1 MTNLSINPA
10 CRLLA
15 PALLVVA
22 AAAIAGCGVGAASIN
37 KTPEQLVEQGLDE
50 LGRYEFAE
58 AYETFALVRATAPAG
73 SEVRR
78 KATFA
83 QAVAC
88 HQWQPASE
96 ARIGEAESLYLQL
109 ADAGEGEEAVQS
121 LLRLGRLAELS
132 DYFGDKED
140 LAKAREVYQ
149 QVMARWPQRPEAG
162 EACLRLAAAWAQ
174 TLDPADVRKGIAAI
188 DAWLKAH
195 PDEPK
200 AAIMLQYLSEL
211 HWTFLKDAR
220 SSVACLVEAD
230 RRGFDC
236 DGREWQY
243 CWRIARLAEEQLK
256 DRDLAIRYYRKIIID
271 YPKSG
276 SAWESQQEL
285 KRLGVE
291 PPPIRLFDPT
301 AVARKSAARP
311 GATVAPVKE
320 AKP

>member
-1 MTNLSINPA
+1 MTNSSIHPA
-10 CRLLA
+10 RCLVA
-15 PALLVVA
+15 PVLLVVVA
-22 AAAIAGCGVGAASIN
+22 IGIAGCGAGAASL
-37 KTPEQLVEQGLDE
+37 KTPDQLVEQGLDE

-58 AYETFALVRATAPAG
+58 AYETFALVRAKAPVG
-73 SEVRR
+73 SEIRR
-78 KATFA
+78 KAIFA

-96 ARIGEAESLYLQL
+96 EQIQEAESLYLQL
-109 ADAGEGEEAVQS
+109 VDAGEGEEAVQS

-132 DYFGDKED
+132 DYFGDQED
-140 LAKAREVYQ
+140 LPKAREIYQ
-149 QVMARWPQRPEAG
+149 RVMTRWPQRSEAG

-174 TLDPADVRKGIAAI
+174 TLDPADVGKGIEAI
-188 DAWLKAH
+188 TVWLKAH

-211 HWTFLKDAR
+211 HWTVLKDAK
-220 SSVACLVEAD
+220 SAVACLVEAD

-243 CWRIARLAEEQLK
+243 CWRIARLAEEELK
-256 DRDLAIRYYRKIIID
+256 DRDLAIRYYRKIVID

-285 KRLGVE
+285 KRLGAE

-301 AVARKSAARP
+301 SVARTSARP
-311 GATVAPVKE
+311 DATAAPAKE

>member
-1 MTNLSINPA
+1 MTNPSIHPA
-10 CRLLA
+10 RRLVV

-22 AAAIAGCGVGAASIN
+22 AVVIAGCGPGSASA
-37 KTPEQLVEQGLDE
+37 KTPDQLIEQGLDE
-50 LGRYEFAE
+50 LARYEFAE
-58 AYETFALVRATAPAG
+58 AYETFAQVRAKAPAG
-73 SEVRR
+73 SDARR
-78 KATFA
+78 KATFG

-96 ARIGEAESLYLQL
+96 ALIREAEGIYIQL
-109 ADAGEGEEAVQS
+109 ADEGAGEEAVQA

-140 LAKAREVYQ
+140 LPKAREIYQ
-149 QVMARWPQRPEAG
+149 QVMTRWPQHPEAG
-162 EACLRLAAAWAQ
+162 EAGLRLAAAWAQ
-174 TLDPADVRKGIAAI
+174 SLDPADVRKGIEVI
-188 DAWLKAH
+188 ETWLKAH
-195 PDEPK
+195 PEEPK

-211 HWTFLKDAR
+211 HWSFLKDAK
-220 SSVACLVEAD
+220 SAVASLVEAD

-301 AVARKSAARP
+301 AVARTNALP
-311 GATVAPVKE
+311 GATVAPAKE

>member
-1 MTNLSINPA
+1 MINAPKHPA
-10 CRLLA
+10 RRLVA

-22 AAAIAGCGVGAASIN
+22 AVAIASCGAGPASL
-37 KTPEQLVEQGLDE
+37 KTPDQLVEQGLDE
-50 LGRYEFAE
+50 LGRFEFAE
-58 AYETFALVRATAPAG
+58 AYETFALVRAKAPVG
-73 SEVRR
+73 SEIRR

-96 ARIGEAESLYLQL
+96 EQIQEAESLYLQL
-109 ADAGEGEEAVQS
+109 AEAGEGDEAVQS

-132 DYFGDKED
+132 DFFGDKED
-140 LAKAREVYQ
+140 LPKAREIYQ
-149 QVMARWPQRPEAG
+149 QVMTRWPQRPEAG

-174 TLDPADVRKGIAAI
+174 TLDPADVRKGVEVIG
-188 DAWLKAH
+188 AWLKTH

-211 HWTFLKDAR
+211 HWTFLKDAK
-220 SSVACLVEAD
+220 SAVACLVEAD

-243 CWRIARLAEEQLK
+243 CWRVARLAEEELK
-256 DRDLAIRYYRKIIID
+256 DRDLAIRYYRKIVID

-301 AVARKSAARP
+301 AVARTGART
-311 GATVAPVKE
+311 GATVAPAKE